1 MSANNVYQKQKREN
15 SSQAHLNSTLG
26 ISQPAKVIDQLNLQ
40 KKNALIEVGKG
51 FCRVYLYMYYVPRQI
66 SKLIQIEL
74 LFHKQMVFGTQA
86 LAF

>member
-1 MSANNVYQKQKREN
+1 MEN
-15 SSQAHLNSTLG
+15 SSQAHLNSRLG
-26 ISQPAKVIDQLNLQ
+26 ISQPAKVIDQLNLL

-51 FCRVYLYMYYVPRQI
+51 FCMYSYMYYVPRQI